1 MKSSILLLTAAF
13 GLLLVPTTTRADET
27 PLGKQ
32 MEATNDAYKAL
43 RRETDPAKGAALAR
57 EAQEAI
63 LKGIPELPEL
73 VKSMADGEAKS
84 KATATY
90 RKLMGQVFVAL
101 CEVEEA
107 FLAKDLEKVKT
118 LVDTLKDL
126 KKEGHDQFMDEE

>member
-1 MKSSILLLTAAF
+1 
-13 GLLLVPTTTRADET
+13 
-27 PLGKQ
+27 
-32 MEATNDAYKAL
+32 
-43 RRETDPAKGAALAR
+43 
-57 EAQEAI
+57 
-63 LKGIPELPEL
+63 
-73 VKSMADGEAKS
+73 MADGEAKS

-107 FLAKDLEKVKT
+107 FLAKDLEKVAT